1 MKKYL
6 ADVLT
11 LMRIILA
18 VSLIVLAVNGAGT
31 VGMGLIIF
39 ILAELTDAFDGTC
52 SRKWPFPA
60 GKVPR
65 YRKYAVKYD
74 MLADAL
80 LWFAAVLFFT
90 LRIDL
95 VVGVVIL
102 ISVAVICGVIELIIY
117 GKLFGHPDN
126 ATKNSLCRKNF
137 KLAKKIV
144 MARRWF
150 YLTTIFVVAG
160 WMLVVAEWPMGAK
173 IAVVVVGAL
182 ISIFLWFFLKQRR
195 QNISRDAVEL
205 EKKLSQKSHK
215 S

>member
-6 ADVLT
+6 ADLLT
-11 LMRIILA
+11 LARVVFAVVLIVMA
-18 VSLIVLAVNGAGT
+18 VSGGT
-31 VGMGLIIF
+31 VGAGLVVF

-52 SRKWPFPA
+52 ARKWPFPA
-60 GKVPR
+60 GKEPK
-65 YRKYAVKYD
+65 YRRYAVKYD

-90 LRIDL
+90 LR
-95 VVGVVIL
+95 VNFTVGL
-102 ISVAVICGVIELIIY
+102 IIMIGVAVICGVVELIIY

-126 ATKNSLCRKNF
+126 CTKNSLCARNF

-150 YLTTIFVVAG
+150 YLATIFVVAG
-160 WMLVVAEWPMGAK
+160 WMLVAAEWATATK
-173 IAVVVVGAL
+173 IAVVVVGVL
-182 ISIFLWFFLKQRR
+182 ISVFLWFFLKQRR

-205 EKKLSQKSHK
+205 EKKLSQKSRK
-215 S
+215 